1 MQRKLDR
8 TDIGILNALQKD
20 CRISNKKL
28 GTLLNKTQSPIQL
41 RIQQMHEQGL
51 IKRFSAILDPKM
63 IDRGLIGYVQV
74 NVEKHTEES
83 LTAFMEGAAKLE
95 EIMECYHMTGAIDFL
110 LRIAI
115 KDMDEYSL
123 VLVKKLGNLPGVR
136 QFTSLF
142 VMSEIKCETAFVLK

>member
-1 MQRKLDR
+1 MERKLDR

-28 GTLLNKTQSPIQL
+28 GLMLNKTQSPIQQ
-41 RIQQMHEQGL
+41 RIQQMKGQGL
-51 IKRFSAILDPKM
+51 IKRFSAILDPKQ

-74 NVEKHTEES
+74 NVERHTEES
-83 LTAFMEGAAKLE
+83 LTAFMEEAAKLE

-115 KDMDEYSL
+115 KDMDEYSR

-136 QFTSLF
+136 QFTSFF
-142 VMSEIKCETAFVLK
+142 VLSEIKSETAFVLK